1 MNTMALYLIGDV
13 QGCNSA
19 LQRLLDQISFSASRD
34 TLYLL
39 GDLVNRGPDSAGV
52 LRRLMAYGDSAQCLL
67 GNHDLHLLA
76 LSQRVRKPG
85 RHDTLNNILQA
96 PDRPAMLEWLRWQK
110 MAMAL
115 TIDGHDLLMVHA
127 GVLPSWSASQTL
139 ALAAEV
145 QAVLR
150 GPALGDFLQQMYG
163 DEPHAWSD
171 ALSGVDRLR
180 VIVNSLTRMRFCD
193 AQGRMEFTSKEGSSA
208 APPGYMPWFD
218 VPGRQTAAITLAF
231 GHWSTLGWLDRPDVL
246 ALDTGCVWGGS
257 LSAVRLGGTKRSG
270 NDRVLARELI
280 QVKCEQAQQPG

>member
-76 LSQRVRKPG
+76 LSQRARRPG

-145 QAVLR
+145 EAVLR

>member
-19 LQRLLDQISFSASRD
+19 LQRLLDEISFSASRD

-52 LRRLMAYGDSAQCLL
+52 LRRLMAYGDAAQCLL

-96 PDRPAMLEWLRWQK
+96 PDRHAMLEWLRWQK

-127 GVLPSWSASQTL
+127 GVLPSWSASQTM
-139 ALAAEV
+139 ALATEV
-145 QAVLR
+145 ETVLR
-150 GPALGDFLQQMYG
+150 GPALADFLQQMYG

-171 ALSGVDRLR
+171 ALSGADRLR

-193 AQGRMEFTSKEGSSA
+193 AQGRMEFSSKEGSSA

-246 ALDTGCVWGGS
+246 ALDTGCVWGGC

-270 NDRVLARELI
+270 NNRVLAHELI

>member
-145 QAVLR
+145 EAVLR